1 MYYETKYK
9 ICKGAILPSVIGIM
23 ADVILII
30 VLSFNL
36 L

>member
-9 ICKGAILPSVIGIM
+9 IGNGAIPPSIIGIM

>member
-9 ICKGAILPSVIGIM
+9 TGNGAIIPSIIGIM